1 MTTVDEILNE
11 NDAAAWRTSGMVRIK
26 ITCNSPRSIVYE
38 SSNMTTKPSGHI
50 SINYG
55 LVLFVLKLLL
65 GITRQQTRKKLK
77 FCPQTLGV
85 MLEFLC
91 IESGLFKL
99 NF

>member
-26 ITCNSPRSIVYE
+26 IFCNSPRSIVYE

-55 LVLFVLKLLL
+55 LVLFVIKLIL
-65 GITRQQTRKKLK
+65 GITRQRTRKKLK
-77 FCPQTLGV
+77 FCPQTLGIHV
-85 MLEFLC
+85 RILMYR
-91 IESGLFKL
+91 IWPI
-99 NF
+99 